1 MVTNDFTYSFHAFV
15 AAPGFEGTVVRTGAP
30 CATVDEVVV
39 GVLLCEL
46 HDTNS
51 SAVAMINEDTR
62 DDFMQWVMR

>member
-30 CATVDEVVV
+30 GATVEDVVA

-46 HDTNS
+46 HDASS

-62 DDFMQWVMR
+62 DDFMQWVMK

>member
-15 AAPGFEGTVVRTGAP
+15 AAPGFEGSVVRTGAP

-46 HDTNS
+46 HDASS

-62 DDFMQWVMR
+62 DDFMQWVMK

>member
-15 AAPGFEGTVVRTGAP
+15 AAPGFDGTVVRTGAP
-30 CATVDEVVV
+30 CATVEGVVA

-46 HDTNS
+46 HDASS
-51 SAVAMINEDTR
+51 SAVAIINEDTR

>member
-1 MVTNDFTYSFHAFV
+1 V
-15 AAPGFEGTVVRTGAP
+15 A
-30 CATVDEVVV
+30 

-46 HDTNS
+46 HDASS

>member
-15 AAPGFEGTVVRTGAP
+15 AAPGFEGTVVRTGEL
-30 CATVDEVVV
+30 CTTVEDVVT

-62 DDFMQWVMR
+62 DDFMQWVMK

>member
-15 AAPGFEGTVVRTGAP
+15 AAPGFDGTVVRTGAP

-46 HDTNS
+46 HDAS
-51 SAVAMINEDTR
+51 SIAVAMINEDTR
-62 DDFMQWVMR
+62 DDFMQWVMK

>member
-15 AAPGFEGTVVRTGAP
+15 AAPGLDGTVVRTGAL
-30 CATVDEVVV
+30 CATVDDVVA

-46 HDTNS
+46 HAINS

-62 DDFMQWVMR
+62 GDFMRWVKR

>member
-15 AAPGFEGTVVRTGAP
+15 AAPGFDGTVVRTGAP

-62 DDFMQWVMR
+62 DDFMQWAMI

>member
-46 HDTNS
+46 HDASS

>member
-30 CATVDEVVV
+30 CTTVEDVVT

-46 HDTNS
+46 HDTSS

-62 DDFMQWVMR
+62 DDFMQWVLR

>member
-15 AAPGFEGTVVRTGAP
+15 AAPGLEGTVVRTGAS
-30 CATVDEVVV
+30 CSTVEDVVA

-46 HDTNS
+46 HDASS

>member
-15 AAPGFEGTVVRTGAP
+15 AAPGLDGIVVRTGAL
-30 CATVDEVVV
+30 CATVEDVVA

-46 HDTNS
+46 HDASS

-62 DDFMQWVMR
+62 DDFMQRVMR

>member
-15 AAPGFEGTVVRTGAP
+15 AAPGLDGTVVRTGAP
-30 CATVDEVVV
+30 CATVDDVVA

-46 HDTNS
+46 HAINS

-62 DDFMQWVMR
+62 GDFMRWVKR

>member
-15 AAPGFEGTVVRTGAP
+15 AAPGFEGTVVRTGEP

-46 HDTNS
+46 QDTENS
-51 SAVAMINEDTR
+51 ATAAMNNEVRAV
-62 DDFMQWVMR
+62 FMLLMR